1 MEGKMRTAAVNTVE
15 TPDGPFTVVAD
26 DMVLASGWTADSS
39 QLVKLI
45 DTAHRP
51 KKLVGDEVTH
61 AMKQAMIALDAY
73 YAGYFGPMLAVPV
86 ALPDDSF
93 HADCRRQLRSIPRGH
108 TITYSEL
115 ALRAGN
121 AAAARAAAT
130 ACARNPTALFLPCHR
145 VVRADGDLGGY
156 LYGLDLK
163 ARLLVREGVRLT
175 AE

>member
-1 MEGKMRTAAVNTVE
+1 MRTAAVNTVE
-15 TPDGPFTVVAD
+15 TPDGPFTVIAD
-26 DMVLASGWTADSS
+26 DLVLASGWTSDAS

-45 DTAHRP
+45 DPKHRP
-51 KKLVGDEVTH
+51 TKLTSDQTGH
-61 AMKQAMIALDAY
+61 AMRQATIALDAY

-86 ALPDDSF
+86 AYPEESF
-93 HADCRRQLRSIPRGH
+93 HADCRRQLRSVPRGH

-163 ARLLVREGVRLT
+163 ARLLVREGVRLLP
-175 AE
+175 E

>member
-1 MEGKMRTAAVNTVE
+1 MRTAALNTVE
-15 TPDGPFTVVAD
+15 TPDGPFTIIAD
-26 DMVLASGWTADSS
+26 DMVLASGWTSDAS

-45 DTAHRP
+45 DATHRP
-51 KKLVGDEVTH
+51 KKLVSDQTGH
-61 AMKQAMIALDAY
+61 AMRQAMIGLDAY

-86 ALPDDSF
+86 AFPEQSF
-93 HADCRRQLRSIPRGH
+93 HADCRRQLRAIPRGH

-121 AAAARAAAT
+121 ATAVRAAAT
-130 ACARNPTALFLPCHR
+130 ACAKNPTALFVPCHR

-163 ARLLVREGVRLT
+163 ARLLVREGVRLS

>member
-1 MEGKMRTAAVNTVE
+1 MRTAAVNTVE
-15 TPDGPFTVVAD
+15 TPDGPFTVIAD
-26 DMVLASGWTADSS
+26 DLVLASGWTADSS

-51 KKLVGDEVTH
+51 RKLIGDEITH
-61 AMKQAMIALDAY
+61 AMKQAIIALDAY

-86 ALPDDSF
+86 AFPDESF
-93 HADCRRQLRSIPRGH
+93 HGDCRRQLRSIPRGH

-121 AAAARAAAT
+121 VAAARAAAT

-175 AE
+175 SE